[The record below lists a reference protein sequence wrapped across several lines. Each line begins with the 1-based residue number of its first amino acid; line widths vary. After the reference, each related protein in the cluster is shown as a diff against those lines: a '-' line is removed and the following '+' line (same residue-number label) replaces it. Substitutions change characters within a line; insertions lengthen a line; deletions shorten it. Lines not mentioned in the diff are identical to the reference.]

1 MSAKV
6 EVKSKVKEILTE
18 SDGEFICTAC
28 GKTGK
33 DKRNMR
39 RHVETHLD
47 GQY

>member
-1 MSAKV
+1 MKV
-6 EVKSKVKEILTE
+6 ILTE
-18 SDGEFICTAC
+18 FNGEFTCTAC

-47 GQY
+47 GLSFK